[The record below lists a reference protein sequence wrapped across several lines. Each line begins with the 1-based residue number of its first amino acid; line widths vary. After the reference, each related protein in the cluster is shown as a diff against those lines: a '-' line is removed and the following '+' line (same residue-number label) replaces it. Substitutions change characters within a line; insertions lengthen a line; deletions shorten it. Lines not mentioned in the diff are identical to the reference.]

1 MPESLDG
8 REPYTGR
15 TGLER
20 IARLE
25 YEVRDQHE
33 DIRELKGDMKLVKE
47 MLQQGRGMM
56 RLVNMLLG
64 VLVFLGINEYARP
77 AITAALKKLGS

>member
-1 MPESLDG
+1 MPDGLASGES
-8 REPYTGR
+8 PASF